1 MYYNNGE
8 ASRLRRRLGSESD
21 NSDGSYVVTAPGSG
35 FTVTQ
40 ENVTPHL
47 SPNPRNPSKS
57 SFANSNGNLNNMMSA
72 SSRDRTLEF
81 RNTVQSLRGRQ
92 MNGGVAGRRDAAR
105 HNSDF
110 INIAKSISG
119 DITNT
124 YTKLEKLTLLCK
136 RKTIFDDKPVEIQE
150 LTYII
155 KHDIANLNKQI
166 GQLQDIAKAQR
177 AAQGQH
183 QQSHSSGVVV
193 QLQSKL
199 ASMSNNFKQVLEVR
213 TENLKSQKSRAEQ
226 FSVGGVTTSLPQS
239 VTQGYHS
246 GSVLAMEDDMSAGG
260 GDAVIDMG
268 GAMGGQMMVTQDN
281 DSYYAS
287 RADAMHT
294 IESTIV
300 ELGGIFT
307 QLAHMVKEQQ
317 EMVERIDSN
326 VEDTALNVE
335 LGHNEIL
342 KYFQS
347 VTSNRWLMVKIFGV
361 LIFFFLIFV
370 IFMA

>member
-1 MYYNNGE
+1 MYNSE
-8 ASRLRRRLGSESD
+8 STRLRRRLGSDSE
-21 NSDGSYVVTAPGSG
+21 NSDGRSYVVTGSGSG
-35 FTVTQ
+35 FQVTE
-40 ENVTPHL
+40 ENTTPQS
-47 SPNPRNPSKS
+47 SPNPRAASKY
-57 SFANSNGNLNNMMSA
+57 SNGNINSVTMN
-72 SSRDRTLEF
+72 SSRDRTAEF
-81 RNTVQSLRGRQ
+81 RTTVHSLRGRQ
-92 MNGGVAGRRDAAR
+92 INGAVRNTKSVRQ
-105 HNSDF
+105 NSDF
-110 INIAKSISG
+110 INIAKSISQ

-155 KHDIANLNKQI
+155 KHDIAELNKQI
-166 GQLQDIAKAQR
+166 SQLQNIAKAQR

-193 QLQSKL
+193 QLQAKL

-226 FSVGGVTTSLPQS
+226 FSVGGVSTSLPQS
-239 VTQGYHS
+239 VTQGYHA
-246 GSVLAMEDDMSAGG
+246 GSVLAMEDDIKSG

-268 GAMGGQMMVTQDN
+268 AMGGQMMVSQDN

-307 QLAHMVKEQQ
+307 QLAHMVKEQE
-317 EMVERIDSN
+317 EMVQRIDAN
-326 VEDTALNVE
+326 VEDTALNVDR
-335 LGHNEIL
+335 GHNEIL